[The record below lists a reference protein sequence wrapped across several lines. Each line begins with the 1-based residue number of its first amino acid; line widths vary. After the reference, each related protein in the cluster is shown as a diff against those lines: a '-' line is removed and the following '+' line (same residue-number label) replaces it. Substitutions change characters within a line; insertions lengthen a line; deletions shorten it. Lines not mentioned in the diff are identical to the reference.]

1 MKWSFTWSTRAIH
14 LHSILV
20 FLSQLKFWFA
30 KKLKMNLRI
39 AWQKRAFVNYQCG
52 IQNSPR
58 QSANAEAFAKAYLR
72 FLVSASAKKNAEA
85 IEWQWWCFSNKFKL
99 VFMRQIIYYIIHI
112 FLYSFSSLLLFSY
125 FSFHETRYRKNT
137 NPTLFTQ
144 VIKAQQ
150 NKWKKK
156 LGVSECGHWIGS
168 WAN

>member
-58 QSANAEAFAKAYLR
+58 QSANAEAFAKAYLC
-72 FLVSASAKKNAEA
+72 FLVSASAKKMLRQLNDNDDVF
-85 IEWQWWCFSNKFKL
+85 QTNSN
-99 VFMRQIIYYIIHI
+99 
-112 FLYSFSSLLLFSY
+112 LFSWGRSFTILSTY
-125 FSFHETRYRKNT
+125 FCILFPHFCCSLISVSMKPDIERIL
-137 NPTLFTQ
+137 TLPYSH
-144 VIKAQQ
+144 
-150 NKWKKK
+150 KW
-156 LGVSECGHWIGS
+156 
-168 WAN
+168 